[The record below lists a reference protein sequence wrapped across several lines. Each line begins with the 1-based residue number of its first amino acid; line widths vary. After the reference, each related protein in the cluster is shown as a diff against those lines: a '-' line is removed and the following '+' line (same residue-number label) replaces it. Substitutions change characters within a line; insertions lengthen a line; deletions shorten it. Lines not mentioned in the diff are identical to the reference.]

1 MNTLLDPKFQASVL
15 QVLLG
20 LSVLLPLAEKIAAHT
35 KNKVD
40 DGIVK
45 AVASFVG
52 SAVSFLPRL
61 RQGDGK

>member
-1 MNTLLDPKFQASVL
+1 MNALLDPKFQASVL

-52 SAVSFLPRL
+52 SAFTMPRL